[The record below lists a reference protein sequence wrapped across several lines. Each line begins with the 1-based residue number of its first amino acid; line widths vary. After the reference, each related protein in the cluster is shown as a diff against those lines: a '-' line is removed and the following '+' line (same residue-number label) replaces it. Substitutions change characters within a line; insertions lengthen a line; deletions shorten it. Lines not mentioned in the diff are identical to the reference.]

1 MEMDTKGG
9 MVAMISAKAEDT
21 AYMEWMKLNKF
32 EEWKK
37 IKQAEIMRIQD
48 EIEEAKYERKYMQRL
63 HEKKLS

>member
-1 MEMDTKGG
+1 

-21 AYMEWMKLNKF
+21 AYTEWMKLNKF

-63 HEKKLS
+63 HTS